1 MHIFYHMT
9 IAGSCQYFLLQNRFF
24 FLLNYLCFFAII
36 KIKENYYVSGKSLYT
51 EVLQMEMWTALGIEK
66 TKDIEAITN
75 AYHEKLALV
84 HPEERPEEFMALRS
98 EYEEALKYA
107 SSADEQEG
115 EKEKT
120 PVDLWM
126 DKVTDVYNHFKR
138 RVNADEWHQ
147 LFSDDVCQSVDSRI
161 DARNALLRFCMD
173 NDALPREIWQLID
186 KEFSITEN
194 VEALYEIFP
203 KAYIDNAVLPGINN
217 DPYIPYDLFD
227 NGTEGNPDCYFN
239 LYFKARNE
247 IQNGEL
253 DNARATIDDIEKTGI
268 KHPFTDILRG
278 RIEIKSDNNDKA
290 LEILDA
296 AAEKC
301 PENPAIR
308 ANRADS
314 LSIAGRYEE
323 ALSDYEFAKS
333 KGYLGARYNHADC
346 LMKLERYVEAK
357 DLILE
362 LVTEYPFEENFRK
375 FFDTACAK
383 AKEQYSK
390 NYDAGTLDY
399 EALYEYA
406 WLCFQSDENE
416 RTEEIIAKLNP
427 ETIEQKCD
435 LLNLKSKLYS
445 NKNDSENSLQSAIE
459 WEKAVA
465 ELPEGETEKE
475 KNRKNKLDDIYYI
488 QAIALAQ
495 LEKFDEAL
503 EKAAASIDAGPKRRS
518 NAHDLRRSIFR
529 SKKRDIDSAL
539 REAEK
544 MVEAN
549 PSSWTYYILGT
560 EQYEQNMLQDAYN
573 SFGES
578 LEYTLELSVYIYR
591 IRILCDAEE
600 WDGAEEQIKYLEE
613 HNIDCD
619 ALNYCKARV
628 LEGKGETD
636 AALNIYNSIIANFEK
651 NASDINFVYEVYF
664 RAAELQEKT
673 MPNDNLLTLI
683 DKGLAVRPDY
693 YPLLYFKT
701 TVLENMEKPA
711 EAIEVYRRIE
721 ELYPGKYT
729 FSVGYANNY
738 YDLYNYEKAAEH
750 YLNRLENFE
759 SPGLH
764 DMAGLCLMYLKRYDE
779 AEEHFTKAVEMEP
792 ENVRFRTNLAS
803 LFEYKFDFEKACG
816 IHKES
821 SEINDRKEESERRLF
836 VNRCYARA
844 LSRAGRYEESAEL
857 YRKNLE
863 MFGRNDDARFVIEV
877 YIEAAMLDKAVEH
890 IIKYKS
896 EDKINENQYHLM
908 MADVRRMQGD
918 HKEYFRQISSVSDDN
933 SYKHSR
939 IGRYYLHQGKYKK
952 ALPFFE
958 KMDEDAY
965 DLYNDYLFCLR
976 KMGKTDECEK
986 IMEKGLESI
995 NKRKWGGDEKAL
1007 YLTKLALVYTAAGHP
1022 EKAKA
1027 YIDEVL
1033 ESTPLCDHCR
1043 YSKCKDAYL
1052 ALAEYYEQMGDY
1064 NKVIEICNEGLE
1076 IAKDEYD
1083 FVYIS
1088 ERVRKEH
1095 KKELKKENRK

>member
-1 MHIFYHMT
+1 
-9 IAGSCQYFLLQNRFF
+9 
-24 FLLNYLCFFAII
+24 
-36 KIKENYYVSGKSLYT
+36 
-51 EVLQMEMWTALGIEK
+51 MEMWTALGIEK
-66 TKDIEAITN
+66 TKDTDAITN
-75 AYHEKLALV
+75 AYHEKLKFV
-84 HPEERPEEFMALRS
+84 HPEEKPEEFMALRS
-98 EYEEALKYA
+98 EYEEAIKYA
-107 SSADEQEG
+107 NEKDEQES

-120 PVDLWM
+120 PVDLWV
-126 DKVTDVYNHFKR
+126 DRVADVYNHFKR
-138 RVNADEWHQ
+138 RINIEEWRH
-147 LFSDDVCQSVDSRI
+147 LFADDVCQSVDSRL

-173 NDALPREIWQLID
+173 NDALPREIWQLFD
-186 KEFSITEN
+186 KEFSITDN
-194 VEALYEIFP
+194 TEALYEIFP
-203 KAYIDNAVLPGINN
+203 KAYIDNAVLSGINN
-217 DPYIPYDLFD
+217 DPHVPYDLFD
-227 NGTEGNPDCYFN
+227 ESTEGNPDCYFN
-239 LYFKARNE
+239 LYFKARSE
-247 IQNGEL
+247 IQKGEL
-253 DNARATIDDIEKTGI
+253 DTARATIEDIEKAGI

-290 LEILDA
+290 LEILNA
-296 AAEKC
+296 VAEQY

-333 KGYLGARYNHADC
+333 KGYLAARYVHAEC
-346 LMKLERYVEAK
+346 LMNLERYVEAK

-375 FFDTACAK
+375 FFDDACAK
-383 AKEQYSK
+383 AKEQYNEK
-390 NYDAGTLDY
+390 FNAGVLDF
-399 EALYEYA
+399 EELYEYA

-416 RTEEIIAKLNP
+416 KTAEIVAQLVP

-435 LLNLKSKLYS
+435 LLNLKSKLLS
-445 NKNDSENSLQSAIE
+445 NKNDSEKALESAVE

-475 KNRKNKLDDIYYI
+475 KARKNKLDDIYYI
-488 QAIALAQ
+488 QAVALAQ
-495 LEKFDEAL
+495 LDRFDEAL
-503 EKAAASIDAGPKRRS
+503 NKAAASIEAGPKRRS
-518 NAHDLRRSIFR
+518 NAHDLRRSILR
-529 SKKRDIDSAL
+529 SKKRDLDGAL
-539 REAEK
+539 HEAEK
-544 MVEAN
+544 MVEVS
-549 PSSWTYYILGT
+549 PGSLSYYMLGI
-560 EQYEQNMLQDAYN
+560 EQYEQDMLQAAYN

-600 WDGAEEQIKYLEE
+600 WDGAEEQIKYLEG
-613 HNIDCD
+613 HNIECD
-619 ALNYCKARV
+619 ALDYCRARV

-636 AALNIYNSIIANFEK
+636 EALKIYNAIIEKAEK
-651 NASDINFVYEVYF
+651 NESDINFAYEVYF

-673 MPNDNLLTLI
+673 LSNDELLALV
-683 DKGLAVRPDY
+683 DKGLENRSDY

-701 TVLENMEKPA
+701 TVLENMNKPA
-711 EAIEVYRRIE
+711 EALEVYRKIE
-721 ELYPGKYT
+721 EFYPGRYRLD
-729 FSVGYANNY
+729 VGLANNY
-738 YDLYNYEKAAEH
+738 YDLYDYENAYLH
-750 YLNRLENFE
+750 YAKRLE
-759 SPGLH
+759 SADSAGLH
-764 DMAGLCLMYLKRYDE
+764 DMVGLCLMYLKRYDE
-779 AEEHFTKAVEMEP
+779 AEEHFAKAVELEP
-792 ENVRFRTNLAS
+792 DNVRLRTNLAS
-803 LFEYKFDFEKACG
+803 LYEYKFEFEKACG
-816 IHKES
+816 IHKIS
-821 SEINDRKEESERRLF
+821 SELNDQKDEEDRRLF

-844 LSRAGRYEESAEL
+844 LSRAGRYEESAEI

-890 IIKYKS
+890 IIKYKA
-896 EDKINENQYHLM
+896 EDKINENQYYFM
-908 MADVRRMQGD
+908 MADIRRMQGD
-918 HKEYFRQISSVSDDN
+918 QKEYFRLVSKVSDDN
-933 SYKHSR
+933 QYKHDR

-952 ALPFFE
+952 ALTFFE
-958 KMDEDAY
+958 KMGEDEY

-976 KMGKTDECEK
+976 RMGKTDECEK
-986 IMEKGLESI
+986 LMEKGLESI
-995 NKRKWGGDEKAL
+995 NRRKWGGDEKAL

-1033 ESTPLCDHCR
+1033 DSTPLCDHCR

-1064 NKVIEICNEGLE
+1064 DKVIEICREGLE

-1088 ERVRKEH
+1088 ERIRKEH